1 MGTKAL
7 SFDIYIVHN
16 EVIFHNTVSF
26 YFLSSSQ
33 LTETRLYS
41 VICYF

>member
-1 MGTKAL
+1 MGTKVL

-16 EVIFHNTVSF
+16 EVTVSF